1 MNTIIQQNQEKKKIV
16 ILGAGFGGLRAA
28 AQIGKAIMAHKLEDK
43 YEVVI
48 VERNDHHTY
57 TPLLYE
63 VATTLADT
71 VTAPRLH
78 EVATF
83 NIKSI
88 FARLSVTPLRDNIMG
103 IDLEKSVIQ
112 LELGGALIFD
122 HLIITLGSE
131 TNDFGIP
138 GLHEHSLPLKT
149 FGDAIRIRDRIAD
162 LMTSG
167 EKDVDQIKILVG
179 GAGSTG
185 VEIAGELKMLGFS
198 VELIEATPGILPGF
212 DERVRSK
219 VMRRLAKIGV
229 MISTGQSI
237 KEVSK
242 HTLALASGEIKPF
255 DLFVWTG
262 GIKPSS
268 LIQTMPIKTEL
279 HKRAEITGE
288 MCATPISPDL
298 MLRSH
303 IYVLGDAACFM
314 DPKTGKAIP
323 SVARAAIDEADI
335 ASWNLVQEILAEL
348 KAAPAPT
355 YRHYVPQEY
364 PYIIPIGGKYAI
376 AKVGSIIISGF
387 FGWVLKGFVELN
399 YILSLMPLRKALKIW
414 LKGLWIFVQNDRLG

>member
-1 MNTIIQQNQEKKKIV
+1 MRHSSSVLKSSRKSTERILRENSERERKRIIFAFYYTLLNRYNKTMNTIIQQNQEKKKIV

-167 EKDVDQIKILVG
+167 EKDVDQI
-179 GAGSTG
+179 
-185 VEIAGELKMLGFS
+185 
-198 VELIEATPGILPGF
+198 
-212 DERVRSK
+212 
-219 VMRRLAKIGV
+219 
-229 MISTGQSI
+229 
-237 KEVSK
+237 
-242 HTLALASGEIKPF
+242 
-255 DLFVWTG
+255 
-262 GIKPSS
+262 
-268 LIQTMPIKTEL
+268 
-279 HKRAEITGE
+279 
-288 MCATPISPDL
+288 
-298 MLRSH
+298 
-303 IYVLGDAACFM
+303 
-314 DPKTGKAIP
+314 
-323 SVARAAIDEADI
+323 
-335 ASWNLVQEILAEL
+335 
-348 KAAPAPT
+348 
-355 YRHYVPQEY
+355 
-364 PYIIPIGGKYAI
+364 
-376 AKVGSIIISGF
+376 
-387 FGWVLKGFVELN
+387 
-399 YILSLMPLRKALKIW
+399 
-414 LKGLWIFVQNDRLG
+414 